1 LKKTQFGGL
10 QKIWA
15 GYLDGRLSVE
25 GDIIGKY
32 IGDFTFDDEEYL
44 D

>member
-10 QKIWA
+10 QKIQA

-25 GDIIGKY
+25 DDFMGKY
-32 IGDFTFDDEEYL
+32 LGDFTFYEEYL